1 MQDGRILIFDVYAE
15 HLGNRIFQGKRWI
28 SRNGWKSVTGPET
41 IRVSV
46 PQAEIS
52 GVDDRGEPISR
63 LYIRRSM
70 LVLSGGDLLASA
82 YGSFD
87 GDTAPVEYLTKMK
100 QTRSYLLRS
109 SDEGKTWTYFST
121 IAAPPV
127 EQEGFGEPVIVQ
139 LKHGKR
145 ADRLICQMRT
155 GRESPIYQ
163 AESDDEGKTWTR
175 PRPLQWTYS
184 RFGRQ
189 RDLIGVDPDLIEMSD
204 GTLVMSYGHKPDYQD
219 HGNFLAFSLDQGETW
234 TSETRL
240 NSSITMAYTGVREV
254 SPGILFVVYTNSN
267 ATQTSRYRE
276 ATFDTVGRTVV
287 VKKTAK
293 Q

>member
-1 MQDGRILIFDVYAE
+1 
-15 HLGNRIFQGKRWI
+15 
-28 SRNGWKSVTGPET
+28 
-41 IRVSV
+41 V
-46 PQAEIS
+46 PKAEIS

-63 LYIRRSM
+63 LYIRRS
-70 LVLSGGDLLASA
+70 VLLLPGGDLLASA
-82 YGSFD
+82 YGRFD
-87 GDTAPVEYLTKMK
+87 EDTASVEYLPKMK
-100 QTRSYLLRS
+100 QTRSYLVRS
-109 SDEGKTWTYFST
+109 SDEGMTWTYYST
-121 IAAPPV
+121 IAVPPK

-145 ADRLICQMRT
+145 AGRLICQMRT

-163 AESDDEGKTWTR
+163 TESDDEGKTWTE
-175 PRPLQWTYS
+175 PRPLRWIYS

-189 RDLIGVDPDLIEMSD
+189 RDLIGVDPDLVEMSD

-240 NSSITMAYTGVREV
+240 SSSITMAYTGVREV
-254 SPGILFVVYTNSN
+254 GPGVLFVVYTNSN
-267 ATQTSRYRE
+267 ATQTSKYRE

-287 VKKTAK
+287 VRRTGK
-293 Q
+293 